1 MPNRSASP
9 AYTTNETAE
18 LIPLSAKIFRQARAK
33 IGGAI
38 QRQLRRFRCR
48 ASAPGRDASQEGRHR
63 GRGSDVG
70 VCGIGCE
77 RQNLGDVHHDI
88 GELQGLRESLGKVGE
103 FIHGRDL
110 PTHQCREEHERA
122 R

>member
-18 LIPLSAKIFRQARAK
+18 LIPPSAKIFRRSSAK
-33 IGGAI
+33 IGRAI
-38 QRQLRRFRCR
+38 QRQLRRFGCR
-48 ASAPGRDASQEGRHR
+48 TSAPGRHAGQEGRHR
-63 GRGSDVG
+63 GGWTDIRVR
-70 VCGIGCE
+70 GIGCE
-77 RQNLGDVHHDI
+77 RQNLGHVHFDI
-88 GELQGLRESLGKVGE
+88 REFQGLRESLGKVGE

-110 PTHQCREEHERA
+110 PTHRCREERERA